1 MDARPDEGYAGPVPT
16 RSSTRAYVALA
27 AAGSLWGTGFL
38 FGKIALEELAVPH
51 MILYRLSLAA
61 CGFLPVLIAG
71 GGGVRREDW
80 PTIVTAAVLG
90 VPLLFLV
97 QFEGLARTTVSHAA
111 LMVGTAPILIGLA
124 AARFTDERLTRR
136 HWTLL
141 VASTLGALLIVF
153 GTPSAQGGRRP
164 SVSGDV
170 LVFLSLFAAVGWVLL
185 SKRLM
190 TRYAPSQV
198 TALVMVTGTILLDAW
213 VLLTSGPPPVRLSAG
228 VWLALAAQGLLCTTA
243 ATLLWNWGVAQV
255 PASQAGL
262 FVNLEPALG
271 ALLGVVVLGETLGWS
286 GVAGGAIIIGAA
298 VAAATQASA

>member
-1 MDARPDEGYAGPVPT
+1 M
-16 RSSTRAYVALA
+16 RAYVALA

-51 MILYRLSLAA
+51 MILYRLSLASL
-61 CGFLPVLIAG
+61 GFAPILLASGSGI
-71 GGGVRREDW
+71 RRRDW
-80 PTIVTAAVLG
+80 PALLAAALLG

-124 AARFTDERLTRR
+124 AARFANERLTGRSLA
-136 HWTLL
+136 LL

-153 GTPSAQGGRRP
+153 GSPPPPSGQRP
-164 SVSGDV
+164 TVMGDL

-190 TRYAPSQV
+190 TRYAPSVV
-198 TALVMVTGTILLDAW
+198 TATVMVTGTLLLDAW
-213 VLLTSGPPPVRLSAG
+213 VLVTSGAPPLRLSSN

-243 ATLLWNWGVAQV
+243 ATLLWNWGVSQV
-255 PASQAGL
+255 PAATAGL

-271 ALLGVVVLGETLGWS
+271 ALLGVIVLGETLGWS
-286 GVAGGAIIIGAA
+286 GMAGGAIIIGAA
-298 VAAATQASA
+298 VAAATQTT

>member
-1 MDARPDEGYAGPVPT
+1 MPT
-16 RSSTRAYVALA
+16 RASTRAYAALA

-38 FGKIALEELAVPH
+38 FGKIALDELAVPH

-61 CGFLPVLIAG
+61 CGFLPILVAS

-80 PTIVTAAVLG
+80 PTLLAAAALG

-124 AARFTDERLTRR
+124 AARFANERLTRR
-136 HWTLL
+136 NWALL
-141 VASTLGALLIVF
+141 VASTAGAMLIVF
-153 GTPSAQGGRRP
+153 GTPPAQGGERP
-164 SVSGDV
+164 TVAGDL

-190 TRYAPSQV
+190 TTYAPSVV
-198 TALVMVTGTILLDAW
+198 TATVMVTGTLLLDAW
-213 VLLTSGPPPVRLSAG
+213 VLATSGVPPIRISAH

-243 ATLLWNWGVAQV
+243 ATLLWNWGVSQV
-255 PASQAGL
+255 PAARAGL

-271 ALLGVVVLGETLGWS
+271 ALLGVLVLGETLGWS
-286 GVAGGAIIIGAA
+286 GIAGGAIIIGAA
-298 VAAATQASA
+298 VAAATQTT

>member
-1 MDARPDEGYAGPVPT
+1 MTTRGP
-16 RSSTRAYVALA
+16 RRAYLALA

-51 MILYRLSLAA
+51 MILWRLSLAA
-61 CGFLPVLIAG
+61 LGFLPVLLI
-71 GGGVRREDW
+71 RREGMRRDDW
-80 PTIVTAAVLG
+80 PTLMAAGVLG

-111 LMVGTAPILIGLA
+111 LMVGTAPMLIGLA
-124 AARFTDERLTRR
+124 AARFANERLTRR
-136 HWTLL
+136 NLALL

-153 GTPSAQGGRRP
+153 GTPPAQGSMRP
-164 SVSGDV
+164 TVAGDV

-190 TRYAPSQV
+190 TRYAPSVV
-198 TALVMVTGTILLDAW
+198 TAMVMVCGTIVLDAW
-213 VLLTSGPPPVRLSAG
+213 VLLTSGPPPFRLSTN

-243 ATLLWNWGVAQV
+243 ATLLWNWGVSQV
-255 PASQAGL
+255 AAAEAGL

-286 GVAGGAIIIGAA
+286 GIAGGAIIIGAA
-298 VAAATQASA
+298 IATATKAT

>member
-1 MDARPDEGYAGPVPT
+1 MPT
-16 RSSTRAYVALA
+16 PGSTRAYVALA

-51 MILYRLSLAA
+51 MILFRLSLAA
-61 CGFLPVLIAG
+61 CGFLPILLARGSAI
-71 GGGVRREDW
+71 RREDW
-80 PTIVTAAVLG
+80 PTLLAAALLG

-97 QFEGLARTTVSHAA
+97 QFEGLSRTTVSHAA

-124 AARFTDERLTRR
+124 AARFANEQLTRR
-136 HWTLL
+136 NWTLL

-153 GTPSAQGGRRP
+153 GTPPPQGGRRP
-164 SVSGDV
+164 SAAGDL

-190 TRYAPSQV
+190 TRYAPRVV
-198 TALVMVTGTILLDAW
+198 TAMVMVTGTLLLGAW
-213 VLLTSGPPPVRLSAG
+213 VLMTSGVPPFRLSMN

-243 ATLLWNWGVAQV
+243 ATLLWNWGVSQV
-255 PASQAGL
+255 PAATAGL

-271 ALLGVVVLGETLGWS
+271 ALLGVLVLGEALGWS
-286 GVAGGAIIIGAA
+286 GMAGGAIIIGAA
-298 VAAATQASA
+298 VAAATQTA

>member
-1 MDARPDEGYAGPVPT
+1 M
-16 RSSTRAYVALA
+16 RAYVALA

-38 FGKIALEELAVPH
+38 FGKIALAELAVPH

-61 CGFLPVLIAG
+61 CGFLPILAVG
-71 GGGVRREDW
+71 GSGIRRRDW
-80 PTIVTAAVLG
+80 PTLLAAAALG

-124 AARFTDERLTRR
+124 AARFAKERLTRR
-136 HWTLL
+136 HWALL
-141 VASTLGALLIVF
+141 VASTLGAMLIVF
-153 GTPSAQGGRRP
+153 GTPPPAGGQRP
-164 SVSGDV
+164 TVAGDV

-190 TRYAPSQV
+190 ATYTPSQV
-198 TALVMVTGTILLDAW
+198 TATVMVAGTIILDAW
-213 VLLTSGPPPVRLSAG
+213 VLATSGAPPLRLSSS

-243 ATLLWNWGVAQV
+243 ATLLWNWGVSQV
-255 PASQAGL
+255 PASRAGL

-271 ALLGVVVLGETLGWS
+271 ALLGVLVLGETLGWS

-298 VAAATQASA
+298 VAAATRTT